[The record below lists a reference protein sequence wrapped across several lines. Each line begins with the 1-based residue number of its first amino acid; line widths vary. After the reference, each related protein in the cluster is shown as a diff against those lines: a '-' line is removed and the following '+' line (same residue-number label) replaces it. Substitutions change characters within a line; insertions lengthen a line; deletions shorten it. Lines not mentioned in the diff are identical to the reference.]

1 MMGIK
6 GVVMP
11 KKMNIHDGETELTA
25 ELHMSFFYRD
35 MENSQAFF
43 FGRTARSAK
52 TTLTRDK
59 GGNSYSSIEKD
70 ERTGKPQYQ
79 SMYFHSKLGPTL
91 QEASRRAERGGGKTE
106 VMLVFE
112 LVVTATDTA
121 KRGESQVFSGGYG
134 TLEHKRIFGIGKG

>member
-1 MMGIK
+1 MTMMGIK

-70 ERTGKPQYQ
+70 ERTGKPQY
-79 SMYFHSKLGPTL
+79 
-91 QEASRRAERGGGKTE
+91 
-106 VMLVFE
+106 
-112 LVVTATDTA
+112 
-121 KRGESQVFSGGYG
+121 
-134 TLEHKRIFGIGKG
+134 